1 MSQFD
6 LNQIVNDKITD
17 DGIQPIT
24 VGAVICAQAREQFR
38 SLLRAAAPERYEEYR
53 SVKYPS
59 GSKESA
65 TPETRLAATRFL
77 FDAARDLLA
86 PHYVSTAE

>member
-1 MSQFD
+1 MSQID
-6 LNQIVNDKITD
+6 LNQVTGDKLTP
-17 DGIQPIT
+17 DGVQPIT

-38 SLLRAAAPERYEEYR
+38 SLLKAAAPERYEEYR
-53 SVKYPS
+53 SIKYPA
-59 GSKESA
+59 GNGSA

-86 PHYVSTAE
+86 PHYVSTAG